1 MHSRAFS
8 FQIAMLL
15 SCTSQAVS
23 AEPLDVGKS
32 PATDTLRA
40 RVEANPSD
48 TGLMRELA
56 AAQAAAGRYTEA
68 LETIERAQSLAPLDN
83 DIALARARILFW
95 AGRRTEA
102 KAQAGIV
109 RARAP
114 DYPDLDEL
122 DKALAASLKERP
134 NRSGVSVSAGFAK
147 VDLNSG
153 QSQTWETLAV
163 SGFAP
168 IDSMTSVTGSIEH
181 ERRVAN
187 DSRLSLVATHARAA
201 SEFRIGASYTP
212 DADFK
217 EGWGV
222 QAGAD
227 FRIHPNLTLL
237 SDIRYADYANI
248 SVWSVIPGVRIHN
261 DDQSQSLAVR
271 LISISPSDS
280 DTRFGASARYDV
292 DVTQSFRLFGGLA
305 SYPDTEAGVTRQL
318 RSAFGGASVTL
329 ADDVSIIATAEY
341 DRREQSYTRKAVNLA
356 LIFRLAN

>member
-15 SCTSQAVS
+15 SCTSQAIS
-23 AEPLDVGKS
+23 AEPVDVGKS
-32 PATDTLRA
+32 PATDILRA
-40 RVEANPSD
+40 KMEANPSD

-56 AAQAAAGRYTEA
+56 AAQAAAGRYSEA
-68 LETIERAQSLAPLDN
+68 LATIERAQSLAPLDN

-95 AGRRTEA
+95 AGRRAEA
-102 KAQAGIV
+102 EAQADIV
-109 RARAP
+109 RVRAP
-114 DYPDLDEL
+114 GYPDLDTL
-122 DKALAASLKERP
+122 DTALVASGKERP
-134 NRSGVSVSAGFAK
+134 NRSGISLSAGFAK
-147 VDLNSG
+147 VDLGAG

-163 SGFAP
+163 SGFASV
-168 IDSMTSVTGSIEH
+168 DSMTSVAASIEH
-181 ERRVAN
+181 ERRVSN
-187 DSRLSLVATHARAA
+187 DSRLLVMATHARGA

-212 DADFK
+212 NADFK
-217 EGWGV
+217 ERWGV

-237 SDIRYADYANI
+237 SDLRYADYANI

-261 DDQSQSLAVR
+261 DDQSQSLAIR

-305 SYPDTEAGVTRQL
+305 SYPDTEAGITRQL
-318 RSAFGGASVTL
+318 RSAFGGASVML
-329 ADDVSIIATAEY
+329 ADDISLIATTEY